1 MAMTFISNLTRILE
15 KNLQIKTPL
24 PFNSGFGYI
33 QLFLWMIFR
42 SRYARNHLI
51 ALVFYLDMKFKSNVR

>member
-24 PFNSGFGYI
+24 PFNSGIGYI

-42 SRYARNHLI
+42 SRYARNHMI
-51 ALVFYLDMKFKSNVR
+51 A